1 MTVRAERP
9 EDGAAID
16 ALLAAAFAGHPIG
29 PLMASLRASPD
40 WRGLG
45 FVAGTEGDAVEGYVA
60 FTAGL
65 LDRRDRLVEVLVL
78 SPLAVAPAVQ
88 GRGVGTAL
96 VREALA
102 RLDCERWPAVFLEG
116 DPGYYAR
123 FGFAP
128 AGPLGTRRPSLR
140 IPAPAFQV
148 LRLDPGADLAGTL
161 VYPRAFWDH
170 DCVGLRDPVLAEIEA
185 RLGG

>member
-9 EDGAAID
+9 GDRAAID
-16 ALLAAAFAGHPIG
+16 ALLAAAFAGHPIV

-40 WRGLG
+40 WRDLG
-45 FVAGTEGDAVEGYVA
+45 FVAEGDAVEGYVA

-78 SPLAVAPAVQ
+78 SPLAVAPAAQ

-96 VREALA
+96 VRGALA
-102 RLDCERWPAVFLEG
+102 RLDRGRWSAVFLEG

-123 FGFAP
+123 FGFTA
-128 AGPLGTRRPSLR
+128 AEPLGTRRPSLR
-140 IPAPAFQV
+140 IPRPAFQV

-170 DCVGLRDPVLAEIEA
+170 DCVGLRDPDLAAVEA
-185 RLGG
+185 QLGG